1 METNK
6 FATNDFLPEL
16 SRLNL
21 ECKFFHLFF
30 FLHFL
35 FDLMDLY
42 ILVLFWNIGVVVCYL
57 AFDVRMDSFTEK
69 QRHSESRS
77 TKLIQAAEDA
87 NSCLVP
93 LDQGLPIWR
102 YIETPTY
109 RKLRISLEYL
119 ER

>member
-1 METNK
+1 MICI
-6 FATNDFLPEL
+6 F
-16 SRLNL
+16 
-21 ECKFFHLFF
+21 
-30 FLHFL
+30 
-35 FDLMDLY
+35 
-42 ILVLFWNIGVVVCYL
+42 VLFEIVDVVVCYL

-69 QRHSESRS
+69 QRHPESRS
-77 TKLIQAAEDA
+77 TRLIQAAEDA

-109 RKLRISLEYL
+109 RKLRLSLEYL